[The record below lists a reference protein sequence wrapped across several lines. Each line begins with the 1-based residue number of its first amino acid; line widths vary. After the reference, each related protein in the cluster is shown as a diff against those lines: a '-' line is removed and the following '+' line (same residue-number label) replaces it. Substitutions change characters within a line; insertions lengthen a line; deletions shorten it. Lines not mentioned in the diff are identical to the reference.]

1 MRNPTSE
8 MTTLPLPTILQDKQ
22 GSWEFAAG
30 RSWVLERNLLGKAG
44 FERLNTAA
52 SQDDIRRILLEHHY
66 PQKSTIKAMLADEY
80 DAVFDFLKEV
90 EPGDGFRTVL
100 LLPRDAHNLKVF
112 LKEEL
117 QGDDARS
124 FNVLKPSLLDTSLID
139 PETLYE
145 AVRGVKKDIKV
156 PDWVP
161 AVIQRAREAYNQH
174 YDAAAIDISVD
185 RDTETIRARL
195 AEMLNAPWF
204 SRALAMRR
212 DLTNYET
219 LLRSRLRG
227 VSKSYFLFSLLPLG
241 AISES
246 VWHRLFDAEKEEIKE
261 AFIGTPYA
269 SMNDYVDSYGDEG
282 TATAFLQDGE
292 SLLAKEVAEGRRE
305 AADVRR
311 VLYYVLTRVI
321 EIRYARMA
329 LARVGLIEEDVI
341 LSNESDSSANGC
353 EIVGD

>member
-1 MRNPTSE
+1 MHNPTSE
-8 MTTLPLPTILQDKQ
+8 MTALPLPEICQDKS

-30 RSWVLERNLLGKAG
+30 RTWVLERNLLGKAG
-44 FERLNTAA
+44 IERLNTAT

-66 PQKSTIKAMLADEY
+66 PQKSTVESMLVDEY
-80 DAVFDFLKEV
+80 EAAFIFLKEV
-90 EPGDGFRTVL
+90 APDDGFRTVL

-117 QGDDARS
+117 QGDDARP
-124 FNVLKPSLLDTSLID
+124 FNALKASLLGTTLLD
-139 PETLYE
+139 PETLYD
-145 AVRGVKKDIKV
+145 AVRGIKKDIKV
-156 PDWVP
+156 PEWVP
-161 AVIQRAREAYNQH
+161 AMIRRARESYNQH
-174 YDAAAIDISVD
+174 YEAAVIDLSVD
-185 RDTETIRARL
+185 RDTETMRAQL
-195 AEMLNAPWF
+195 AEMLDAPWF
-204 SRALAMRR
+204 SQALAMRR

-227 VSKSYFLFSLLPLG
+227 VSESRYLFSLLPSG
-241 AISES
+241 VISDP

-341 LSNESDSSANGC
+341 LSNKSDSSANGC